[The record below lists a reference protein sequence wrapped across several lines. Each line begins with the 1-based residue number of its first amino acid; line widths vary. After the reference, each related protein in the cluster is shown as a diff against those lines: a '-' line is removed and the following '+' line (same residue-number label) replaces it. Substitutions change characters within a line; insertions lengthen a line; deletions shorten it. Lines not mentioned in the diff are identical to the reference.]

1 MTRCFSSRKVTLAG
15 FERPGLSEAATVT
28 DRQTEENVLMM
39 KVGEGALRNLF
50 LFRIPGL
57 LFTWGK
63 AELRGEITLK
73 TG

>member
-15 FERPGLSEAATVT
+15 FERPGLSQAATVT

-39 KVGEGALRNLF
+39 KVEGALRNLF